1 MRAGRIERPVL
12 GIAARGF
19 ELSAKESVELGQS
32 RAVHVL
38 DVGTGEPAERAG
50 LRKGDLVLR
59 ANGDEVGSVDD
70 VIRAMVLGRAD
81 ELALEIQR
89 DKTRTTLHVTPRPER
104 RVA

>member
-1 MRAGRIERPVL
+1 M
-12 GIAARGF
+12 
-19 ELSAKESVELGQS
+19 ELGQS
-32 RAVHVL
+32 RAVRVL

-70 VIRAMVLGRAD
+70 VIRAMVLGRTD
-81 ELALEIQR
+81 EIALEIQR
-89 DKTRTTLHVTPRPER
+89 ERVRSIVHVTPRAER